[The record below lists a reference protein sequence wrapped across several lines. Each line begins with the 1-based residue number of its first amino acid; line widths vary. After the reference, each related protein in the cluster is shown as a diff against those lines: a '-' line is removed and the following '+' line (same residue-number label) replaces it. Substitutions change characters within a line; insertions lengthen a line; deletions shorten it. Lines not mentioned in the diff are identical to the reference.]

1 MDQKIVSAIQTY
13 CLEWNYFLFKTASNL
28 HMAFA
33 HKLEKKPIA
42 IQENQK
48 VEEKKTILT
57 EKKVEPREDF
67 NPSMTGLAEVEVEEL
82 EILRKKN
89 LAVRTPYGKLP
100 KKYFQFLGH
109 ILVDLSL
116 MQLINLDGDAH
127 SELFVG
133 TNWRDDPDPGG
144 GGFE

>member
-1 MDQKIVSAIQTY
+1 
-13 CLEWNYFLFKTASNL
+13 
-28 HMAFA
+28 
-33 HKLEKKPIA
+33 
-42 IQENQK
+42 
-48 VEEKKTILT
+48 
-57 EKKVEPREDF
+57 
-67 NPSMTGLAEVEVEEL
+67 MTGLAEVEVEEL